1 VTVARPPSA
10 QRLPW
15 LLTPPRVGEQ
25 TPADLDTPFTVQAG
39 LVVVTGTITFT
50 LLPGMTWPGVTRI
63 PGAIASRALSGGLLF
78 LAGTS
83 LTAPTSEDLRRALTP
98 LIVHFLQAVP
108 TRDAHRV
115 LAALTGV
122 TVESA
127 VDFGILFNVSRETGG
142 RALRS
147 TP

>member
-1 VTVARPPSA
+1 M
-10 QRLPW
+10 
-15 LLTPPRVGEQ
+15 
-25 TPADLDTPFTVQAG
+25 
-39 LVVVTGTITFT
+39 VVTGTITFT
-50 LLPGMTWPGVTRI
+50 LLPGMTWPGAQQI
-63 PGAIASRALSGGLLF
+63 PAAIASRALSGGLMF

-98 LIVHFLQAVP
+98 LTVHFLQAVP
-108 TRDAHRV
+108 SRDAHRV
-115 LAALTGV
+115 MAELTGV

-147 TP
+147 TS